1 VLVAGH
7 YQPLADNVAV
17 AATSDQTCLPQ
28 STRKAKR
35 RWLARNQL
43 RFDPERDRNRGGIEA
58 AAPSCLYNP
67 EVIGL
72 RPGFPFRSA
81 SRAPYCVRKF
91 PRVAAV

>member
-43 RFDPERDRNRGGIEA
+43 RFDPEGIETGRWQA
-58 AAPSCLYNP
+58 TVPFLF
-67 EVIGL
+67 L
-72 RPGFPFRSA
+72 QPGNHRA
-81 SRAPYCVRKF
+81 SPGISVL
-91 PRVAAV
+91 